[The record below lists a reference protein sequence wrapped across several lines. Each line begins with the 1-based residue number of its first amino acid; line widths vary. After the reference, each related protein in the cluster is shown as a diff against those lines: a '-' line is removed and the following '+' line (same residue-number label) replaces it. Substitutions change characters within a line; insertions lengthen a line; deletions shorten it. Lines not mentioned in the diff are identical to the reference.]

1 MPDEILCPAC
11 LEDLNRASA
20 CESTKSGV
28 VTEVIYGLK
37 SDVAAWPEKL
47 AANLRNGLVDHV
59 ETVKSPEPGSN
70 LVMKEGKR
78 LFYIVFKKETLEL
91 KYELQG
97 ESGARSFNATLE
109 GNVPGMRSKILGLLA
124 ATKNEELVILAKTK
138 AGEWHL
144 LGDADEGVE
153 YDSATATTGKAK
165 ADANGADLVL
175 SYSCDA
181 PTVYN
186 GDIDSLLTVG
196 GEPATITAADDPDVT
211 GTGASAT
218 VKLEATVTPNDSVVT
233 KVGFRYQKEG
243 STEWKNVNASLP
255 SDFETPVTKTVTMSD
270 GAGDYLYY
278 AYMVVEGKEIY
289 SNTYAFTV
297 PGA

>member
-37 SDVAAWPEKL
+37 SDVAVWPEKL

-59 ETVKSPEPGSN
+59 ETVAGSN

-97 ESGARSFNATLE
+97 ESGAHSFNATLE

-124 ATKNEELVILAKTK
+124 ATKNEELVMLAKTK

-144 LGDADEGVE
+144 LGDEDEGVE
-153 YDSATATTGKAK
+153 YDSATATSGKAK

-186 GDIDSLLTVG
+186 GDIDSLLTVD
-196 GEPATITAADDPDVT
+196 GEPATITAVGNPTVT
-211 GTGASAT
+211 GTGSTAT
-218 VKLEATVTPNDSVVT
+218 VELEATVTPNDSTVT

-243 STEWKNVNASLP
+243 STDWKNVNASLP

-278 AYMVVEGKEIY
+278 AYMVVDGKEVY

-297 PGA
+297 TGA

>member
-59 ETVKSPEPGSN
+59 ETVAGSN
-70 LVMKEGKR
+70 LMMKEGKR
-78 LFYIVFKKETLEL
+78 LFNIVFKKETLEL

-124 ATKNEELVILAKTK
+124 ATKNEELVVLAKTK

-153 YDSATATTGKAK
+153 YDSATATSGKAK

-175 SYSCDA
+175 SCSCDA

-196 GEPATITAADDPDVT
+196 GEPATITAVGNPTVSGGAVT
-211 GTGASAT
+211 LSGTAT
-218 VKLEATVTPNDSVVT
+218 ENDST
-233 KVGFRYQKEG
+233 ISKVGFRYKKEG
-243 STEWKNVNASLP
+243 STQWNSVAVSSFTSGTAFTKNVTP
-255 SDFETPVTKTVTMSD
+255 SE
-270 GAGDYLYY
+270 GNGDYLYY
-278 AYMVVEGKEIY
+278 AYMVVDGHEVYTE
-289 SNTYAFTV
+289 TYAFTIS
-297 PGA
+297 

>member
-59 ETVKSPEPGSN
+59 ETVAGSN

-97 ESGARSFNATLE
+97 ESGAHSFNATLE

-144 LGDADEGVE
+144 LGDEDEGVE
-153 YDSATATTGKAK
+153 YDSATATSGKAK

-196 GEPATITAADDPDVT
+196 GEPATITVDGNPTVT
-211 GTGASAT
+211 GTGATAT
-218 VKLEATVTPNDSVVT
+218 VEFESSVTPNDSVVT

-243 STEWKNVNASLP
+243 STDWKNVNASLP

-278 AYMVVEGKEIY
+278 AYMVIDGREVY

-297 PGA
+297 TGA

>member
-59 ETVKSPEPGSN
+59 ETVAGSN

-97 ESGARSFNATLE
+97 ESGAHSFNATLE

-124 ATKNEELVILAKTK
+124 ATKNEELVVLAKTK

-144 LGDADEGVE
+144 LGDEDEGVE
-153 YDSATATTGKAK
+153 YDSATATSGKAK

-186 GDIDSLLTVG
+186 GDIDSLLTVD
-196 GEPATITAADDPDVT
+196 GEPATITAVGNPTVSGGAVT
-211 GTGASAT
+211 LSGTAT
-218 VKLEATVTPNDSVVT
+218 ENDST
-233 KVGFRYQKEG
+233 ISKVGFRYKKEG
-243 STEWKNVNASLP
+243 STQWNSVTVSSFTSGTAFTKSVTP
-255 SDFETPVTKTVTMSD
+255 SDGS
-270 GAGDYLYY
+270 GDYLYY
-278 AYMVVEGKEIY
+278 AYMVVDGHEVY
-289 SNTYAFTV
+289 SETYAFTIS
-297 PGA
+297 

>member
-20 CESTKSGV
+20 CKSTKSGV

-47 AANLRNGLVDHV
+47 AANLRNGLADHV
-59 ETVKSPEPGSN
+59 ETVAGSN

-78 LFYIVFKKETLEL
+78 LFSIVFKKETLEL

-97 ESGARSFNATLE
+97 ESGAHSFNATLE

-144 LGDADEGVE
+144 LGDEDEGVE
-153 YDSATATTGKAK
+153 YDSATATSGKAK

-196 GEPATITAADDPDVT
+196 GEPATITAVGNPTVSGGAVT
-211 GTGASAT
+211 LSGTAT
-218 VKLEATVTPNDSVVT
+218 ENDST
-233 KVGFRYQKEG
+233 ISKVGFRYKKEG
-243 STEWKNVNASLP
+243 STQWISVAVSSFTSGTAFTKSVTP
-255 SDFETPVTKTVTMSD
+255 SE
-270 GAGDYLYY
+270 GNGDYLYY
-278 AYMVVEGKEIY
+278 AYMVVDGREVY
-289 SNTYAFTV
+289 SETYVFTI
-297 PGA
+297 

>member
-1 MPDEILCPAC
+1 MSDEILCPAC

-37 SDVAAWPEKL
+37 SDVAVWPEKL

-59 ETVKSPEPGSN
+59 ETVAGSN

-97 ESGARSFNATLE
+97 ESGAHSFNATLE
-109 GNVPGMRSKILGLLA
+109 GNVSGMRSKILGLLA
-124 ATKNEELVILAKTK
+124 ATKNEELVVLAKTK

-144 LGDADEGVE
+144 LGDEDEGVE
-153 YDSATATTGKAK
+153 YDSATATSGKAK

-186 GDIDSLLTVG
+186 GDINSLLTVG
-196 GEPATITAADDPDVT
+196 GEPATITVDGNPTVT
-211 GTGASAT
+211 GTGATAT
-218 VKLEATVTPNDSVVT
+218 VEFESSVTPNDSVVT

-243 STEWKNVNASLP
+243 STDWKNVNASLP
-255 SDFETPVTKTVTMSD
+255 SDFDTPVTKTVTMSD

-278 AYMVVEGKEIY
+278 AYMVIDGKEIY

-297 PGA
+297 TGA

>member
-20 CESTKSGV
+20 CKSTKSGV

-47 AANLRNGLVDHV
+47 AANLRNGLADHV
-59 ETVKSPEPGSN
+59 ETVAGSN

-78 LFYIVFKKETLEL
+78 LFSIVFKKETLEL

-97 ESGARSFNATLE
+97 ESGAHSFNATLE

-144 LGDADEGVE
+144 LGDEDEGVE
-153 YDSATATTGKAK
+153 YDSATATSGKAK

-196 GEPATITAADDPDVT
+196 GEPATITAVGNPTVSGGAVT
-211 GTGASAT
+211 LSGTAT
-218 VKLEATVTPNDSVVT
+218 ENDST
-233 KVGFRYQKEG
+233 ISKVGFRYKKEG
-243 STEWKNVNASLP
+243 PTQWNSVAVSSFTSGIAFTKSVTP
-255 SDFETPVTKTVTMSD
+255 SE
-270 GAGDYLYY
+270 GNGDYLYY
-278 AYMVVEGKEIY
+278 AYMVVDGREVY
-289 SNTYAFTV
+289 SETYVFTI
-297 PGA
+297 

>member
-37 SDVAAWPEKL
+37 SDVAAWPDKL

-59 ETVKSPEPGSN
+59 ETVAGSN

-97 ESGARSFNATLE
+97 ESGAHSFNATLE

-144 LGDADEGVE
+144 LGDEDEGVE
-153 YDSATATTGKAK
+153 YDSATATSGKAK

-181 PTVYN
+181 PTIYN

-196 GEPATITAADDPDVT
+196 GEPATITAVGNPTVSGGAVT
-211 GTGASAT
+211 LSGTAT
-218 VKLEATVTPNDSVVT
+218 ENDST
-233 KVGFRYQKEG
+233 ISKVGFRYKKEG
-243 STEWKNVNASLP
+243 STQWNSVAVSSFTSGTAFTKSVTP
-255 SDFETPVTKTVTMSD
+255 SE
-270 GAGDYLYY
+270 GNGDYLYY
-278 AYMVVEGKEIY
+278 AYMVVDSREVY
-289 SNTYAFTV
+289 SETYVFTI
-297 PGA
+297 

>member
-1 MPDEILCPAC
+1 MSEELLCPAC

-37 SDVAAWPEKL
+37 SDVAVWPEKL
-47 AANLRNGLVDHV
+47 APNLRNGLADHV
-59 ETVKSPEPGSN
+59 ETVAGSN

-124 ATKNEELVILAKTK
+124 ATKNEELVVLAKTK

-153 YDSATATTGKAK
+153 YDTATATSGKAK

-181 PTVYN
+181 ATVYN
-186 GDIDSLLTVG
+186 GDINSLLTVG
-196 GEPATITAADDPDVT
+196 GEPATITAVGNPTVSGGAVT
-211 GTGASAT
+211 LSGTAT
-218 VKLEATVTPNDSVVT
+218 ENDNT
-233 KVGFRYQKEG
+233 IAKVGFRYKKEG
-243 STEWKNVNASLP
+243 STQWNSVAVSSFTSGTAFTKSV
-255 SDFETPVTKTVTMSD
+255 TPSD

-278 AYMVVEGKEIY
+278 AYMVVDGKEIY
-289 SNTYAFTV
+289 SETYAFTIS
-297 PGA
+297 

>member
-1 MPDEILCPAC
+1 MQDEILCPAC

-47 AANLRNGLVDHV
+47 AANLRNGLAEHV
-59 ETVKSPEPGSN
+59 ETVAGSN

-91 KYELQG
+91 KYVLQG
-97 ESGARSFNATLE
+97 ESGAHSFNATLE

-124 ATKNEELVILAKTK
+124 ATKNEELVVLAKTK

-144 LGDADEGVE
+144 LGDEDEGVE
-153 YDSATATTGKAK
+153 YDSATATSGKAK

-186 GDIDSLLTVG
+186 GDIDSLLTVD
-196 GEPATITAADDPDVT
+196 GEPATITAVGNPTVNGGVVT
-211 GTGASAT
+211 LSGTAT
-218 VKLEATVTPNDSVVT
+218 ENDST
-233 KVGFRYQKEG
+233 ISKVGFRYKKEG
-243 STEWKNVNASLP
+243 STQWNSVAVP
-255 SDFETPVTKTVTMSD
+255 SFTSGTAFTKSVTPSE
-270 GAGDYLYY
+270 GNGDYLYY
-278 AYMVVEGKEIY
+278 AYMVVDGHEVY
-289 SNTYAFTV
+289 SETYAFTI
-297 PGA
+297 

>member
-20 CESTKSGV
+20 CKSTKSGV

-47 AANLRNGLVDHV
+47 AANLRNGLADHV
-59 ETVKSPEPGSN
+59 ETVAGSN

-78 LFYIVFKKETLEL
+78 LFSIVFKKETLEL
-91 KYELQG
+91 KYALQG
-97 ESGARSFNATLE
+97 ESGAHSFNATLE

-124 ATKNEELVILAKTK
+124 ATKNEELVFLAKTK

-144 LGDADEGVE
+144 LGDEDEGVE
-153 YDSATATTGKAK
+153 YDSATATSGKAK

-196 GEPATITAADDPDVT
+196 GEPATITAVGNPTVSGGAVT
-211 GTGASAT
+211 LSGTAT
-218 VKLEATVTPNDSVVT
+218 ENDST
-233 KVGFRYQKEG
+233 ISKVGFRYKKEG
-243 STEWKNVNASLP
+243 STQWNSVAVSSFTSGTAFTKSVTP
-255 SDFETPVTKTVTMSD
+255 SE
-270 GAGDYLYY
+270 GNGDYLYY
-278 AYMVVEGKEIY
+278 AYMVVDSREVY
-289 SNTYAFTV
+289 SETYVFTI
-297 PGA
+297 

>member
-20 CESTKSGV
+20 CKSTKSGV

-47 AANLRNGLVDHV
+47 AANLRNGLADHV
-59 ETVKSPEPGSN
+59 ETVAGSN

-78 LFYIVFKKETLEL
+78 LFSIVFKKETLEL

-97 ESGARSFNATLE
+97 ESGAHSFNATLE

-124 ATKNEELVILAKTK
+124 ATKNEELVVLAKTK

-144 LGDADEGVE
+144 LGDEDEGVE
-153 YDSATATTGKAK
+153 YDSATATSGKAK

-196 GEPATITAADDPDVT
+196 GEPATITAVGNPTVSGGAVT
-211 GTGASAT
+211 LSGTAT
-218 VKLEATVTPNDSVVT
+218 ENDST
-233 KVGFRYQKEG
+233 ISKVGFRYKKEG
-243 STEWKNVNASLP
+243 STQWNSVAVSSFTSGTAFTKSVTP
-255 SDFETPVTKTVTMSD
+255 SE
-270 GAGDYLYY
+270 GNGDYLYY
-278 AYMVVEGKEIY
+278 AYMVVDGREVY
-289 SNTYAFTV
+289 SETYVFTI
-297 PGA
+297 